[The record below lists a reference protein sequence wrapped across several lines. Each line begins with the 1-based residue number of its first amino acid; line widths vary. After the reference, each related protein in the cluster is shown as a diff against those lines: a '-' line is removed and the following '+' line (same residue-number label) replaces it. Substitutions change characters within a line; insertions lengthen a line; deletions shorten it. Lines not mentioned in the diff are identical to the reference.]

1 MKLAV
6 FLLLTAALITGIR
19 SQKCLCPDGSGDSA
33 AGVYSIPAGQTVC
46 VAPKAYTT
54 PAGKEE
60 TAEVEQ
66 LREEVRSQA
75 EEIARLESERSTM
88 QMILLNYSTSA
99 ITLLNRFDSM
109 AEVIARQAARMETLE
124 QQLQEKCN
132 PGVIAS
138 PTEEGEESSQL
149 QAKPKPRRR
158 PPPNAIAQTRNKDC
172 SEVYQ
177 SGRRKSGPYTIKPP
191 GESAQT
197 MVWCDHDTEG
207 GGWTVIQRRLNGEV
221 NFNRNF
227 TEYVQGFGYVD
238 TEFWLGLKH
247 LHSFTTANRYI
258 LRIELYDW
266 DDNMAYAEYSSFKV
280 GSDMQRYKLQVE
292 GYKGTIGDVISGDRY
307 NSNNQ
312 PFSTRNYDN
321 AASCANYR
329 GGGWWFNQMCG
340 YSNLNGIYYERSD
353 GNFNNRIYW
362 ATVAYRIKRT
372 EMKIKP
378 SA

>member
-1 MKLAV
+1 MNLAA
-6 FLLLTAALITGIR
+6 FFLLTAALVAASRG
-19 SQKCLCPDGSGDSA
+19 QKCLCPDAGAGEGGQA
-33 AGVYSIPAGQTVC
+33 AGVYSLPAGQT
-46 VAPKAYTT
+46 
-54 PAGKEE
+54 
-60 TAEVEQ
+60 AEV
-66 LREEVRSQA
+66 
-75 EEIARLESERSTM
+75 IARLETERSTM
-88 QMILLNYSTSA
+88 QNILLNYSTSA

-109 AEVIARQAARMETLE
+109 AEVIARQAARIEALE
-124 QQLQEKCN
+124 KQLQEKCN

-138 PTEEGEESSQL
+138 PTEEEESSEL
-149 QAKPKPRRR
+149 QPKPKPRRR
-158 PPPNAIAQTRNKDC
+158 PPPKAIAQTRNKDC
-172 SEVYQ
+172 AQVYQ
-177 SGRRKSGPYTIKPP
+177 SGRRKSGPYTIHPP
-191 GESAQT
+191 GASVQT
-197 MVWCDHDTEG
+197 MVWCDHEAEG

-221 NFNRNF
+221 NFNRNW
-227 TEYVQGFGYVD
+227 TEYVRGFGYPD

-247 LHSFTTANRYI
+247 LHAFTTAKRYT

-266 DDNMAYAEYSSFKV
+266 DDNMAYAEYDSFKV

-340 YSNLNGIYYERSD
+340 YSNLNGVYYERSD

-372 EMKIKP
+372 EMKIRP

>member
-1 MKLAV
+1 MKLAA
-6 FLLLTAALITGIR
+6 FLLLTASLITGSR
-19 SQKCLCPDGSGDSA
+19 SQKCLCPDKSGDEA
-33 AGVYSIPAGQTVC
+33 GGVYSIPAGQTVC

-54 PAGKEE
+54 PAGEQE
-60 TAEVEQ
+60 TAEVAQ

-88 QMILLNYSTSA
+88 QKILLNYSTSA

-124 QQLQEKCN
+124 KQLQEKCN

-138 PTEEGEESSQL
+138 PTEEGEESNQL
-149 QAKPKPRRR
+149 QAKPKPRSR
-158 PPPNAIAQTRNKDC
+158 PPPDAIAQTRNKDC
-172 SEVYQ
+172 LQVYK
-177 SGRRKSGPYTIKPP
+177 SGRRKSGPYIINPP
-191 GESAQT
+191 GETTQT
-197 MVWCDHDTEG
+197 MVWCDQETEG
-207 GGWTVIQRRLNGEV
+207 GGWTVVQRRLNGEV
-221 NFNRNF
+221 NFNRNW

-247 LHSFTTANRYI
+247 LHSFTTANRYA

-292 GYKGTIGDVISGDRY
+292 GYKGTVGDVISGDRY